1 MKKLGLWMMAAILLC
16 GSVVTFVACR
26 GNHLEDIIGNV
37 DNGYTGDKTA
47 VLIKAIQDAA
57 KVKIDYKWAGADKSI
72 EFQYDAD
79 EGKFSITGDAPL
91 GHIKYD
97 LRYDENTKKVIFTA
111 IDIYIDGG
119 SVIGC
124 RPYFAIIFNVSDDKY
139 SVVNYVEGYDFE
151 KVYINNED
159 VTNVLTNACP
169 NKVNMET
176 STNPGTVL
184 FHVNYAEGETW
195 ADIYERYKDA
205 DVYEAY
211 SVFNGG
217 GDDASVTLMYLG
229 TAYNGGTN
237 YDLLYDNYNDNPTN
251 ASVKYGHKVGQ
262 YSDGSAT
269 GTYVMKNPT

>member
-1 MKKLGLWMMAAILLC
+1 MLAAILLC
-16 GSVVTFVACR
+16 GSVATFVACR
-26 GNHLEDIIGNV
+26 GNSLEDIIGNV
-37 DNGYTGDKTA
+37 DNGTTGDKTA

-79 EGKFSITGDAPL
+79 EGKFSITGDAPSDN
-91 GHIKYD
+91 IKYD

-169 NKVNMET
+169 NKVKMVTIDNDGE
-176 STNPGTVL
+176 NLL
-184 FHVNYAEGETW
+184 FNVYYAEGETW

-217 GDDASVTLMYLG
+217 GDDASVKLMYLG
-229 TAYNGGTN
+229 TAYYGGTD
-237 YDLLYDNYNDNPTN
+237 YYLLYANYNDDPTN
-251 ASVKYGHKVGQ
+251 ANVKYGHKVGQ
-262 YSDGSAT
+262 YSDGNAT
-269 GTYVMKNPT
+269 DTYVMDEPPA

>member
-16 GSVVTFVACR
+16 GSVVTFIACR
-26 GNHLEDIIGNV
+26 GNSLEDIIGNV
-37 DNGYTGDKTA
+37 DNGSTGDKTA

-79 EGKFSITGDAPL
+79 EGKFSITGAPS
-91 GHIKYD
+91 GNIKYD

-111 IDIYIDGG
+111 VDIYIDGG

-169 NKVNMET
+169 NKVKMVTIDNDGEHL
-176 STNPGTVL
+176 L
-184 FHVNYAEGETW
+184 FNVYYAEGETW

-229 TAYNGGTN
+229 TSYYDSSKN
-237 YDLLYDNYNDNPTN
+237 YDLYYNNNTP
-251 ASVKYGHKVGQ
+251 VKYGHTVGQ
-262 YSDGSAT
+262 FSDGNDT
-269 GTYVMKNPT
+269 DTYVMVIPTITN